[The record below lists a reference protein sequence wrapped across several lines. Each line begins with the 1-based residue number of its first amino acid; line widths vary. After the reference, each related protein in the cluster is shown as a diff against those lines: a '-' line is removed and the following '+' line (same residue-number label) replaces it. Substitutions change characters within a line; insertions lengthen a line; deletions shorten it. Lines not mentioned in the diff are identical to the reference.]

1 VVDQHFRKPERVRI
15 SGSRRH
21 LREENIPV
29 DTHEVVLNIELEIPS
44 AARAVDGSLA
54 DKRLLSP
61 RRRVYAE

>member
-1 VVDQHFRKPERVRI
+1 
-15 SGSRRH
+15 

-29 DTHEVVLNIELEIPS
+29 DAHEVVLDIELEIPS

-54 DKRLLSP
+54 DKRLQSP